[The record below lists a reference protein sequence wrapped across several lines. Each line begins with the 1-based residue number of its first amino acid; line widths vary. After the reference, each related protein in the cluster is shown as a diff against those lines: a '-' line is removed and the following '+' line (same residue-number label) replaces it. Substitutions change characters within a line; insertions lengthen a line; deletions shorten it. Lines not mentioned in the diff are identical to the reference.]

1 MYIAACLPLPKGV
14 LTFFMN
20 NFTKLS
26 SISGMGIPRWRSIST
41 RTRVT
46 CVKKVRYGAISF
58 TFDTILVLANKVF
71 ADATLVPDRSTLGM
85 ISPPSSKK
93 PHIHTHKHTPRK
105 RCPPYHPKAELT
117 FPPRPIPLY
126 FTIHLLCSRREKI
139 SEKKKSPY
147 LLEEIQFPQISTL
160 PSLALIAC

>member
-46 CVKKVRYGAISF
+46 CVKKVRYGAVSL
-58 TFDTILVLANKVF
+58 TFDTISSLANKVF
-71 ADATLVPDRSTLGM
+71 ADATLVPDRSTLG
-85 ISPPSSKK
+85 ISSHLPKNP
-93 PHIHTHKHTPRK
+93 HTHTHTNIHHANDAPRTT
-105 RCPPYHPKAELT
+105 HKAVLT

-126 FTIHLLCSRREKI
+126 CTIHLLCSRKEKI
-139 SEKKKSPY
+139 SEKSPH
-147 LLEEIQFPQISTL
+147 LSEDIQFPQISTL
-160 PSLALIAC
+160 PSLPLIAC